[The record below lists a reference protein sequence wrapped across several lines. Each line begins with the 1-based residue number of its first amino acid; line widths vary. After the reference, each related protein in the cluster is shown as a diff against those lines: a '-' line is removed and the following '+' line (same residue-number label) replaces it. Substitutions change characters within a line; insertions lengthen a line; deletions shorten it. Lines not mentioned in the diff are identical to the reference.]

1 MPTLSP
7 SRRSFAHELVRHHRT
22 FERIYRLA
30 RRAASALVASLTPPR
45 SLVVTVRHPPP
56 HTHTATWLDSH
67 APPQTIEHVG
77 SLSDAANLS
86 ADEALAIV
94 RKMQGAVDAS
104 AKASLLRPPPPTTP
118 HEQSAFSQG
127 LLRVLLSTCRTDGSF
142 APHPF
147 EALVG
152 PGGETASR

>member
-1 MPTLSP
+1 M
-7 SRRSFAHELVRHHRT
+7 RHHRT

-45 SLVVTVRHPPP
+45 SLVVTVCIPP
-56 HTHTATWLDSH
+56 HTYTDMWRDSR

-118 HEQSAFSQG
+118 HEQSAFSQS

-142 APHPF
+142 APHHF
-147 EALVG
+147 EDLVG
-152 PGGETASR
+152 PSGDTSR